1 MDLSDTEILVRRA
14 QLLAAARPI
23 DTTIADDADSERY
36 LVAICGAE
44 RIAIRLTSVAEVY
57 RPTGVTPL
65 PRPRPPIWGLAAWRG
80 RILTIAAIGG
90 CAPDTGAGM
99 VAVLTQGR
107 EVFAGV
113 WVTDVE
119 GEAAISGTEISAASG
134 LSGVRQ
140 EFFTGMTADAVL
152 LLDASGLK
160 ALLEREIPASEKG
173 SEQNSTRNAG

>member
-1 MDLSDTEILVRRA
+1 
-14 QLLAAARPI
+14 
-23 DTTIADDADSERY
+23 
-36 LVAICGAE
+36 
-44 RIAIRLTSVAEVY
+44 
-57 RPTGVTPL
+57 
-65 PRPRPPIWGLAAWRG
+65 
-80 RILTIAAIGG
+80 
-90 CAPDTGAGM
+90 M

-140 EFFTGMTADAVL
+140 EFLTGMTADAVL
-152 LLDASGLK
+152 VLDASGLK